1 MKKFLLM
8 FAAVAAIAFVG
19 CKTETKPAEE
29 VVEEQ
34 TEEVAPTVES
44 VTADLL
50 NCADEA
56 QAVTLLDG
64 LKAKAQALLDGGD
77 QAGYFNIINIIKT
90 VWEANKDAILAKIPT
105 LAEKMTSYIDVP
117 ENLKAGFAEFVA
129 NAAKEKVNEAVEAQ
143 TEEVAPT
150 VESVTADLLNCADE
164 AQAVTLL
171 DGLKAKAE
179 ELLNGGDQAGY
190 FNIINILKTVWENNK
205 DAILA
210 KIPTLAEKMTNYIE
224 VPENLKA
231 GFTEFVANAA
241 KEKVNEAV
249 DAATD
254 AAGTAVDAAKDKA
267 GEAVD
272 AAKDAAGN
280 AVDAVKDKA
289 ADAAQKVA
297 NELKK

>member
-1 MKKFLLM
+1 M

-19 CKTETKPAEE
+19 CKTETKPAE
-29 VVEEQ
+29 
-34 TEEVAPTVES
+34 
-44 VTADLL
+44 
-50 NCADEA
+50 
-56 QAVTLLDG
+56 
-64 LKAKAQALLDGGD
+64 
-77 QAGYFNIINIIKT
+77 
-90 VWEANKDAILAKIPT
+90 
-105 LAEKMTSYIDVP
+105 
-117 ENLKAGFAEFVA
+117 
-129 NAAKEKVNEAVEAQ
+129 EAVEAQ

-231 GFTEFVANAA
+231 GFNEFVTNAA

-249 DAATD
+249 DAAAD
-254 AAGTAVDAAKDKA
+254 AAGAAVDAAKDKA

-280 AVDAVKDKA
+280 AVDAAKDKA

-297 NELKK
+297 DELKK